1 MQKQDNESSLNVS
14 HPRMGKRGDKARAV
28 AAQDMPVETGIE
40 NDEQAGKA
48 EIPFGTQSLLRGL
61 QIMETLSNFP
71 NGCPLSKLV
80 ELCDMNKSTTHRL
93 LQGLQSAGYVTNAP
107 TPGSYRLTTKCVAVG
122 QKALNSLN
130 IIHVAAHH
138 LEALNIDTGETVN
151 LSFREGDHAILINK
165 LESTIGMIRTRAYIG
180 QHLPMYCSGMGKIFL
195 AYDHP
200 SHVARYWQEH
210 KDSIVPL
217 TPSTITDENVMREEL
232 AEIRQQGYALDREEN
247 GLGMWC
253 IAAPIFN
260 IRQQV
265 EYAVSVAVSTAGLND
280 EGKNRLIERV
290 CQTAALITKELAG

>member
-1 MQKQDNESSLNVS
+1 MRKHDNDQVLKEK
-14 HPRMGKRGDKARAV
+14 PGKTGARAGKRAEPNPV
-28 AAQDMPVETGIE
+28 ALDADGE
-40 NDEQAGKA
+40 EQTGKA
-48 EIPFGTQSLLRGL
+48 EAPFGTQSLLRGL

-71 NGCPLSKLV
+71 NGCPLAKLV
-80 ELCDMNKSTTHRL
+80 ELCGMNKSTTHRL

-122 QKALNSLN
+122 EKALSSLN

-138 LEALNIDTGETVN
+138 LEALNIETGETVN
-151 LSFREGDHAILINK
+151 LSFREGDHAILIYK

-200 SHVARYWQEH
+200 AHVARYWHEQQGN
-210 KDSIVPL
+210 IVPL
-217 TPSTITDENVMREEL
+217 TPSTITDEQAMLDEL
-232 AEIRQQGYALDREEN
+232 AEIRKQGYALDREEN

-265 EYAVSVAVSTAGLND
+265 EYAVSVAVSTAGLSQARKA
-280 EGKNRLIERV
+280 ELIERV
-290 CQTAALITKELAG
+290 RQTAEQITRELAG